1 MRSRLL
7 GMTAAL
13 AAIAVTA
20 GCGLTG
26 SAPSEPSQQSGKI
39 AVGDKSQRTQSVKC
53 AQIEW
58 DLTIDAIADPGRAH
72 AFLQL
77 GGPKPVVRTVNIQN
91 VDGLNAISGGKVA
104 DAEASLKN
112 SSVYTITGTAVVTD
126 SAHPAQT
133 KDMPFTIEAPC

>member
-1 MRSRLL
+1 MRIRFVRL
-7 GMTAAL
+7 TAAL
-13 AAIAVTA
+13 TAVTLTA

-26 SAPSEPSQQSGKI
+26 SEPSEPSQQSGKI
-39 AVGDKSQRTQSVKC
+39 AVGDTSQRTQSVKC

-77 GGPKPVVRTVNIQN
+77 GGPKPIVRTVNIEN
-91 VDGLNAISGGKVA
+91 VNGLNAISGGTVA

-126 SAHPAQT
+126 SAHPGQT